1 MNEPYFSTRDSK
13 QTSDGIVL
21 TLVYSRAQQNALIPV
36 VKICR
41 SLTTEQ
47 KKLQTQTATE

>member
-1 MNEPYFSTRDSK
+1 MNEPYYSTRDSK

-21 TLVYSRAQQNALIPV
+21 TLVYSRAQQNALI